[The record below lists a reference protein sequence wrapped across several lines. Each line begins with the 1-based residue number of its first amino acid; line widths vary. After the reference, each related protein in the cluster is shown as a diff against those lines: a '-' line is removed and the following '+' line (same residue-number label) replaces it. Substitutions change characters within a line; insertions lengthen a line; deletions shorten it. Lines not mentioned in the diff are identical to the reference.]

1 MLLSDYG
8 FKHSDGFVG
17 PCIRDPDVALDDP
30 CLTDN
35 VLSYMK
41 STGYI
46 KIPGDVCEKGVEDT
60 FKKQSFSCC
69 ESSPVGPAGQST
81 AALGALFG
89 LTLLGALILIAV
101 IVVLIV

>member
-8 FKHSDGFVG
+8 FKHSDGIVG
-17 PCIRDPDVALDDP
+17 PCIRDPVVALDDP

-41 STGYI
+41 STGYR
-46 KIPGDVCEKGVEDT
+46 KIPGDVCKNGVEDT

-69 ESSPVGPAGQST
+69 ESSPAGQST

-89 LTLLGALILIAV
+89 LTLFGALILIAV